1 MTVSKEERAA
11 GETISREAARHARLL
26 KALSHEDR
34 LLIMALVRD
43 TERSVGELERLLGQ
57 PQPAVSQHL
66 ARLRQ
71 DDFVKIRRDGR
82 TIYYSANRDVLNESF
97 TGLLQ
102 LLTGDRSRQLPTAP
116 VHLEQAAAAPA
127 L

>member
-1 MTVSKEERAA
+1 MTGADNRRAA
-11 GETISREAARHARLL
+11 GEAITREASRHARLL

-34 LLIMALVRD
+34 LLIMALLRD

-57 PQPAVSQHL
+57 AQPAVSQHL

-71 DDFVKIRRDGR
+71 DGLVRIRRDGR
-82 TIYYSANRDVLNESF
+82 TIYYSADREVVNESF
-97 TGLLQ
+97 AGLLH
-102 LLTGDRSRQLPTAP
+102 LLTGDRPRHLQPAAVLP
-116 VHLEQAAAAPA
+116 EQAAAAPA